1 MGNDIQRV
9 QQLGDSIRQLRE
21 DMDALSK
28 ITPQVEKMVALAGTL
43 ESTTKNVIES
53 FKYKINENISKVS
66 KTVSDVEDKTKKV
79 KELVDKVPAGM
90 KFF

>member
-1 MGNDIQRV
+1 MGNDMQRV

-28 ITPQVEKMVALAGTL
+28 IAPQVEKMVALAGTL
-43 ESTTKNVIES
+43 ESTTKN
-53 FKYKINENISKVS
+53 INENIAKVN
-66 KTVSDVEDKTKKV
+66 KTVSDVEDKSKKV
-79 KELVDKVPAGM
+79 KELMDKVPAGM